1 MVPLR
6 TALAQSYNAASARLG
21 TEVGIDKVLANV
33 QRLGVERELKPF
45 AATLLGA
52 TDMSP
57 FEVAQMYHTIA
68 TGGFRTPLKAIRE
81 VTLQDGTPVRRYPL
95 AVEQAFAARADV
107 PARRR
112 DAGRGARRH
121 RPGHEG
127 VARRRRSRVAGKTGT
142 TDEQR
147 DAWFAG
153 FTGDRVAV
161 VWLGYDDNRAARL
174 SGAASALPVWGELI
188 GLAQPRAARAAQAR
202 RHRERAD
209 RSRLRPARRLLLQR
223 RARASLRAGLRA
235 ERRARPC
242 ASEIGVAVEQVKEK
256 AKGFFERLFG
266 R

>member
-1 MVPLR
+1 VPLH
-6 TALAQSYNAASARLG
+6 TALANSYNAATARLG
-21 TEVGIDKVLANV
+21 TEVGIDKVLATV
-33 QRLGVERELKPF
+33 RRLGVERELKPF

-52 TDMSP
+52 TDLSP

-95 AVEQAFAARADV
+95 AVEQAFPPEPMYLIAVAMQDV
-107 PARRR
+107 VR
-112 DAGRGARRH
+112 
-121 RPGHEG
+121 EG
-127 VARRRRSRVAGKTGT
+127 TGQGLKTWLAPETAVAGKTGT

-161 VWLGYDDNRAARL
+161 VWMGYDDNRAARL
-174 SGAASALPVWGELI
+174 SGATAALPVWGELM
-188 GLAQPRAARAAQAR
+188 
-202 RHRERAD
+202 
-209 RSRLRPARRLLLQR
+209 
-223 RARASLRAGLRA
+223 ASLNPEPVALPKPEGIENVLIDPASGLRA
-235 ERRARPC
+235 DFSCSGARELPFSQGSAPTDRAPC
-242 ASEIGVAVEQVKEK
+242 ASEVGVAVEQVKQK